1 MESPQLAALLATQA
15 GMVSRRQLNA
25 LGLDHNFVR
34 HQVDARRWV
43 VRTPL
48 VISTTT
54 GEPTWVQRAWTGILH
69 AGPGCAVGGLSAAK
83 IQRLRNWERH
93 EITILVRDSA
103 DIAPVD
109 GIDFVRTR
117 RDLEAMKLPGTR
129 APVCRIEPA
138 VLLFA
143 GYTRSPRTACGVL
156 AAVVQQRLTTPD
168 SLLLWLDMM
177 RPLRR
182 AKLFRT
188 TLGDIAGGAQ
198 SHAEIDIG
206 ALCRRNRLPLPD
218 RQVRRRDARGVLR
231 YTDCEWRLPDGR
243 VVVLE
248 VDGGFHMEVEHWV
261 ADMSRERGLVVE
273 GSTVLR
279 CTTFELR
286 RDPAAIARDLRSVG
300 VGHPPTSGRV
310 GEASV

>member
-1 MESPQLAALLATQA
+1 MESPQLAALLASQA

-25 LGLDHNFVR
+25 LGLDHNAVR

-43 VRTPL
+43 VRTPM
-48 VISTTT
+48 VVSTTT
-54 GEPTWVQRAWTGILH
+54 GELTWVQRAWTGILH

-83 IQRLRNWERH
+83 IQGLRNWERPD
-93 EITILVRDSA
+93 ITVLVPDTA
-103 DIAPVD
+103 DVAPVD

-117 RDLEAMKLPGTR
+117 RDIEAMKLPGTR

-143 GYTRSPRTACGVL
+143 GYTRSARTANGVL

-168 SLLLWLDMM
+168 SLLLWLDKM

-182 AKLFRT
+182 AKQFRS
-188 TLGDIAGGAQ
+188 TLADIAGGAQ

-206 ALCRRNRLPLPD
+206 ALCRRNGLPLPG
-218 RQVRRRDARGVLR
+218 RQVRRRDATGSLR
-231 YTDCEWRLPDGR
+231 YTDCEWRLSDGR

-248 VDGGFHMEVEHWV
+248 VDGGFHMEVEHWA
-261 ADMSRERGLVVE
+261 ADMPRERGLVVD
-273 GSTVLR
+273 GSIVLR

-286 RDPAAIARDLRSVG
+286 RDPAAIARDLRAVG
-300 VGHPPTSGRV
+300 VGGLRPSGRG
-310 GEASV
+310 GEPSV